1 MMIRAYL
8 KRRPESLNT
17 DLCQVNKVVELPGP
31 AFDSFVFN
39 PLAIREFIAE
49 NKELMGAEGFRNH
62 CLLVLGRDRIDG
74 VLVNSMRTDR
84 VEYAAYLP
92 NARTIVNAAVEQ
104 AAERIVREA
113 VENTTEGS
121 WCFYFDELYEQTGLV
136 VTPDNGLGGLLL
148 DALRQR
154 PEVADVEMTGE
165 CFDAVYYLNFCKNLA
180 SSVLPEEEPGPR
192 PTGQLVN
199 KLLDYLAEH
208 DGSEELYQMLHTD
221 LGFTNAEIDALGFDL
236 SHRFEDEPGMAQIQT
251 T

>member
-74 VLVNSMRTDR
+74 VLVNSRRTDR

-136 VTPDNGLGGLLL
+136 VTHDNGLGGMLLE
-148 DALRQR
+148 ALRQR

-165 CFDAVYYLNFCKNLA
+165 CFDAVYYLDFCKNL
-180 SSVLPEEEPGPR
+180 SSSAQPEER
-192 PTGQLVN
+192 PVCSREQIGL
-199 KLLDYLAEH
+199 KCLAFLAEH

-221 LGFTNAEIDALGFDL
+221 LGLKNAEIDALGFDL
-236 SHRFEDEPGMAQIQT
+236 AHRFEDEPGMALSQT